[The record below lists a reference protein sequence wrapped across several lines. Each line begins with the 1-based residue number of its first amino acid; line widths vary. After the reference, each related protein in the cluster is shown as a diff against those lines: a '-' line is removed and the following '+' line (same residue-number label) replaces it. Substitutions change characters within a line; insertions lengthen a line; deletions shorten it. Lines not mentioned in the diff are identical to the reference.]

1 MDLTIWIPALVVL
14 GLVTL
19 GSLFLFVVACDKL

>member
-1 MDLTIWIPALVVL
+1 MDLWLWIPAMVFI

-19 GSLFLFVVACDKL
+19 GFLFAFVVACDKL

>member
-1 MDLTIWIPALVVL
+1 MDLMFWIPALVIL

-19 GSLFLFVVACDKL
+19 GFLFLFVVACDKL